1 MDEKLDQVKKLNR
14 ISKILTFIIS
24 GVWIIGG
31 IIVFKLYTLSDLQMS
46 FNVIK
51 DLIINSSKGKLS
63 LDVILIAL
71 IILDFI
77 ILCTQT
83 NKLKST
89 WKKFMIIELIVKTL
103 ILFYVVRGYILSF
116 WYMNGFVF
124 EAYNL

>member
-1 MDEKLDQVKKLNR
+1 MDEKLGQVKKLNR

-31 IIVFKLYTLSDLQMS
+31 IIVFKLYTLSDLQMT